1 MSLSCGGNDSARVK
15 SSVRLIIV
23 AVAAVALMAG
33 MFVGLRPLSASLTQI
48 SPEVRVLTV
57 PCGIGYLP
65 GVPDPADPV
74 PLKSDPG
81 VSLPH
86 KVYAEHCSLVT
97 SYQPWLAWILT
108 AIGLGGMAMLFAG
121 RRDRPGVW
129 PGA

>member
-1 MSLSCGGNDSARVK
+1 MK

-23 AVAAVALMAG
+23 AVAAVALVAG
-33 MFVGLRPLSASLTQI
+33 MFVGLRPLTASLTQI

-81 VSLPH
+81 ISLPH

-108 AIGLGGMAMLFAG
+108 AFGLGGMAMLFAG

>member
-1 MSLSCGGNDSARVK
+1 MK
-15 SSVRLIIV
+15 SSVRLIVV
-23 AVAAVALMAG
+23 AVAAVALLAG
-33 MFVGLRPLSASLTQI
+33 MFIGLRPLSASLTQI
-48 SPEVRVLTV
+48 SPDVRVLTV

-81 VSLPH
+81 VFLPH
-86 KVYAEHCSLVT
+86 KTYAEHCSLVT
-97 SYQPWLAWILT
+97 GWQPWVAWILT
-108 AIGLGGMAMLFAG
+108 AIGLGGMAVLFAG